1 MPDEIHR
8 VAMQIPIDDDGFVR
22 QKCPTCDREFKRL
35 RHEESEESGEP
46 ELYGFY
52 CPYCAI
58 QSSGNWLTDAQTE
71 QLRAIALRDVAQPTV
86 EGLLR
91 KTFGSSVKFT
101 PNQVEMPA
109 PLAEAADMQRV
120 DFDCHPSEPVK
131 VLDGWA
137 GPVHCRI
144 CGTAAS

>member
-1 MPDEIHR
+1 MPEEIHR
-8 VAMQIPIDDDGFVR
+8 VTMRIPIDDDGFVR

-35 RHEESEESGEP
+35 HRDEADESTQAQLG
-46 ELYGFY
+46 GFY

-91 KTFGSSVKFT
+91 KSFGSSVRFT

-109 PLAEAADMQRV
+109 PLAEANDMRRV
-120 DFDCHPSEPVK
+120 DFDCHPSEPAK
-131 VLDGWA
+131 VLDGWP

-144 CGTAAS
+144 CGAVS